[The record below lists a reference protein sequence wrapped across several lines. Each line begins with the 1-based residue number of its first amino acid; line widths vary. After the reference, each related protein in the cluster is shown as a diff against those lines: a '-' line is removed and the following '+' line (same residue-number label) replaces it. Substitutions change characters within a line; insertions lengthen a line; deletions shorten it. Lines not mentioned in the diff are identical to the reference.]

1 MGLIQNTLSWLDAR
15 RGSRPGIAALR
26 ELLPGDS
33 EFGDPLS
40 TTRRD
45 PMDLVA
51 ERAWKTNGNGNGN
64 GRFSAVREV
73 GLAALQVADWLRPDR
88 NGVPRATMAIV
99 FTDLAGFSSWA
110 FRAGDTKSLSLLRSV
125 DALVTTEFQ
134 AYGGTVVKRT
144 GDGMMA
150 VFENPRDAAA
160 ACRAAIAAASGMRE
174 AGYRPRLRA
183 GVHCGRAQPIGND
196 FIGVDVN
203 IAYRLCE
210 SADAGQVVVSEAALS
225 HGLER
230 PRVRRLNGRHA
241 MSGVPPSLEVFEYV
255 GD

>member
-1 MGLIQNTLSWLDAR
+1 MGTFQDALSWLDAR
-15 RGSRPGIAALR
+15 RTSRPGIAALR

-40 TTRRD
+40 TTRRE

-51 ERAWKTNGNGNGN
+51 QRAWGNNGN
-64 GRFSAVREV
+64 GRFSAAREL
-73 GLAALQVADWLRPDR
+73 GLAALQVADWLRPTR
-88 NGVPRATMAIV
+88 SGPSKATMAIV
-99 FTDLAGFSSWA
+99 FTDLAGFSRWA
-110 FRAGDTKSLSLLRSV
+110 VKAGDTHSLALLRAV
-125 DALVTTEFQ
+125 DAVVTTEFQ
-134 AYGGTVVKRT
+134 AYGGTVVKRL

-160 ACRAAIAAASGMRE
+160 ACEEAIVAARRLRE

-183 GVHCGRAQPIGND
+183 GIHCGRAQSIGDD

-210 SADAGQVVVSEAALS
+210 MAEVGQVVVSDAALEN
-225 HGLER
+225 GLER
-230 PRVRRLNGRHA
+230 PRARRLGGRDS
-241 MSGVPPSLEVFEYV
+241 MDGVPPSLEVFEYM
-255 GD
+255 GG

>member
-1 MGLIQNTLSWLDAR
+1 MGLVQDTLGWLDAR
-15 RGSRPGIAALR
+15 RTSRFGIAALR
-26 ELLPGDS
+26 EVLPGDS

-40 TTRRD
+40 TTRRE

-51 ERAWKTNGNGNGN
+51 QRTWKANGN
-64 GRFSAVREV
+64 GRFSAAREL

-88 NGVPRATMAIV
+88 NGTSKATMAIV

-110 FRAGDTKSLSLLRSV
+110 VRAGDTRSLSLLRAV
-125 DALVTTEFQ
+125 DAVVTTEFQ
-134 AYGGTVVKRT
+134 AYGGTVVKRL

-160 ACRAAIAAASGMRE
+160 ACEEAIASARKLRE

-183 GVHCGRAQPIGND
+183 GVHCGRAQSIGDD
-196 FIGVDVN
+196 FIGADVT

-210 SADAGQVVVSEAALS
+210 AAGVGKVVVSEAAVAN
-225 HGLER
+225 GLER
-230 PRVRRLNGRHA
+230 PRVRRINGHDR
-241 MSGVPPSLEVFEYV
+241 MNGVPSGLEVFEYL
-255 GD
+255 GE